1 MTSGTMALIR
11 KGDEFFPFFFIHYLF
26 HRFPLKT
33 LNAESVFAVFFALVT
48 RQSAVSGKMALMRP
62 ILFGACLIESDD

>member
-1 MTSGTMALIR
+1 MTSGTMALVR

-26 HRFPLKT
+26 HRFPV
-33 LNAESVFAVFFALVT
+33 NAESVFAVFFALVT

-62 ILFGACLIESDD
+62 VLFGACLIESDD

>member
-1 MTSGTMALIR
+1 MTSDTMALIR

-26 HRFPLKT
+26 HRFPLK
-33 LNAESVFAVFFALVT
+33 NAESVFAVFFALVT

-62 ILFGACLIESDD
+62 VLFGACLIESDD